1 MSAPASHH
9 VDTDERAA
17 APARF
22 QRVEAEARI
31 AFKREGGV
39 TRLDRLFHQG
49 SVKWRLPRVP
59 AGVPPEA
66 IVINTA
72 GGFTGGDRFSVMIQM
87 GEGTAAFVMTPACER
102 LYRAAGGVA
111 EIDVHLDLAAGAT
124 LYWLPQETIAFEGA
138 ACHRRITAEL
148 GEGARLVALESTLLG
163 RRAMGERVTR
173 ADLRESWRV
182 RRAGRLVHADE
193 LALRGDVSE
202 LCSVRATLAGGSAF
216 ASLLLVAGDC
226 EPLADPLRAALGP
239 AGGAS
244 AFNGKILARLVAEDG
259 LALRRRLVPALR
271 ILLAD
276 CPLPKIWTL

>member
-1 MSAPASHH
+1 MLRTSVDTSDRASAPA
-9 VDTDERAA
+9 RL
-17 APARF
+17 

-39 TRLDRLFHQG
+39 TRLGRLFHQG
-49 SVKWRLPRVP
+49 SVKWRLPHVP
-59 AGVPPEA
+59 AGMPPEA
-66 IVINTA
+66 VVINTA
-72 GGFTGGDRFSVMIQM
+72 GGLTGGDRFSVTVEM
-87 GEGTAAFVMTPACER
+87 GEGTTAVVMTPACER

-124 LYWLPQETIAFEGA
+124 LCWLPQETIAFQGA

-148 GEGARLVALESTLLG
+148 GEGARLLALESTLLG
-163 RRAMGERVTR
+163 RRAMGECVTR

-193 LALRGDVSE
+193 LALRGDVAA
-202 LCSVRATLAGGSAF
+202 LGGARATLAGGSAF
-216 ASLLLVAGDC
+216 ASLLLVAEDC
-226 EPLADPLRAALGP
+226 EPLVDRLRAALGP
-239 AGGAS
+239 GGGAS

-259 LALRRRLVPALR
+259 LALRRHLVPALR

>member
-1 MSAPASHH
+1 MLRTS
-9 VDTDERAA
+9 VDTSDRAT
-17 APARF
+17 APARL

-31 AFKREGGV
+31 AFKRDGGV

-49 SVKWRLPRVP
+49 SVKWRLPHVP
-59 AGVPPEA
+59 AGMPPEA
-66 IVINTA
+66 VVINTA
-72 GGFTGGDRFSVMIQM
+72 GGLTGGDRFSVTVEM
-87 GEGTAAFVMTPACER
+87 GEATTAVVMTPACER

-138 ACHRRITAEL
+138 ACHRRITAEF
-148 GEGARLVALESTLLG
+148 GDGARLLALESTLLG

-182 RRAGRLVHADE
+182 RRSGRLIHADE
-193 LALRGDVSE
+193 LALRGDLAE
-202 LCSVRATLAGGSAF
+202 LDSARATLAGGSAF
-216 ASLLLVAGDC
+216 ASLVLVAEDC
-226 EPLADPLRAALGP
+226 EPLVDHLRAALGP
-239 AGGAS
+239 GGGAS

-259 LALRRRLVPALR
+259 LALRRHLVPALR